1 MIIFMYV
8 LTTFV
13 CPQYIIIGL
22 LVSAIL
28 ENEADELFR
37 PEEITIYNSLIS
49 VIMQATLWPV
59 ILFYYAKKRI
69 KEIENA

>member
-1 MIIFMYV
+1 MYV
-8 LTTFV
+8 LTMFI
-13 CPQYIIIGL
+13 CPQYAIIGL

-28 ENEADELFR
+28 EDEADKLFR

-49 VIMQATLWPV
+49 VITQAILWPV
-59 ILFYYAKKRI
+59 TLFYYAQKRI